1 MQKQT
6 MIKMKQGTDT
16 KDIYSAKNKPCI
28 HVDPLTSRETCE
40 YYDNIKYQ

>member
-1 MQKQT
+1 MNEK

-28 HVDPLTSRETCE
+28 HVDPLTSRETCD
-40 YYDNIKYQ
+40 YYDE